1 MRYIISLIA
10 IIAVAGILYAN
21 SRHQH
26 QTRHKHEIG
35 TARLFIDGDEL
46 TNTTLDLTGGTLSE
60 ADFNA
65 LKSHLDNASNRHLHK
80 HSHSHSDNHNNVVS
94 QNRFA
99 NFVKNARNWCDIA
112 EMLLPDVSSGE
123 PGSVVRERVENNR
136 NRLNEGD
143 SQYGTFAY
151 FKGRLT
157 DLDPTADSLA
167 EMVRDWVVSALQK
180 CIDYEGHE
188 DHMDTVFVGSP
199 NHDFHYNGSVHM
211 HKYPK
216 FWAAE

>member
-80 HSHSHSDNHNNVVS
+80 HSHTHNNNHSMVVS
-94 QNRFA
+94 QNKIA
-99 NFVKNARNWCDIA
+99 NFVRNARNQCDIA
-112 EMLLPDVSSGE
+112 EMLLPASSL
-123 PGSVVRERVENNR
+123 VRQRVENNKH
-136 NRLNEGD
+136 RLNID
-143 SQYGTFAY
+143 HADYGTFTY

-157 DLDPTADSLA
+157 SLSPDA
-167 EMVRDWVVSALQK
+167 GTLGEMVRDWVVSALQK

-188 DHMDTVFVGSP
+188 DHMNTESVGSP

-216 FWAAE
+216 FWSAE

>member
-10 IIAVAGILYAN
+10 IIAVAGVLYAN

-80 HSHSHSDNHNNVVS
+80 HSHTHNNNHSMVVS
-94 QNRFA
+94 QNKIA
-99 NFVKNARNWCDIA
+99 NFVRNARNQCDIA
-112 EMLLPDVSSGE
+112 EMLLPASSL
-123 PGSVVRERVENNR
+123 VRQRVENNKH
-136 NRLNEGD
+136 RLNID
-143 SQYGTFAY
+143 HADYGTFVY

-157 DLDPTADSLA
+157 SLNPEGGSPG